1 MTALLPIIDVLHA
14 WMQDGL
20 LFIKST
26 DVDIILE
33 PGDHFGG
40 RSYLEWEVIANGPRQ
55 VSADWLDG

>member
-1 MTALLPIIDVLHA
+1 
-14 WMQDGL
+14 MQDGL
-20 LFIKST
+20 LFIKCT

-55 VSADWLDG
+55 VSADWLDV